1 MNYLEF
7 HNILVENQILLE
19 ISSNIYLS
27 AYSLFCFSFF
37 IYIIVLSLVRL
48 RFKIIMH
55 LFHRVKAIKVIFDN
69 ISRNYERLFE
79 SAFYPH
85 SPIYCIIMFLC
96 LC

>member
-7 HNILVENQILLE
+7 HNIFVENQILLG

-27 AYSLFCFSFF
+27 AYSLFCFSLF
-37 IYIIVLSLVRL
+37 IYVIVLSLVRL

-55 LFHRVKAIKVIFDN
+55 LFHRVKAIKVIVDN

-79 SAFYPH
+79 SAFYSH
-85 SPIYCIIMFLC
+85 SPIYCIIIFLC